1 MIRDATLLQAFARK
15 FPIHWNRKLGM
26 DWQPFTG
33 AVPNMTPFQ
42 YDPYLF
48 DTAEELAK
56 AKAQL

>member
-1 MIRDATLLQAFARK
+1 
-15 FPIHWNRKLGM
+15 M